1 MQDRPGG
8 SGAVSAPSASQWRSL
23 FGGDAYLSVETRQED
38 QNRPLASCPA
48 VTLVVS
54 LSPERSQVVR
64 SAQRLHQRKMSR
76 SASYAEP
83 IAERQ
88 RIWRKCRL
96 PVLSWPLSLFLRSP
110 LRQSRPLPTSGSAS
124 THSGLAL
131 GKRRRGLI
139 HDEQLRLKHQRPRDR
154 DGSPGRA
161 CGYSRAACRRRAIV
175 RASAFRLRGRSASP
189 SIDRT
194 YRR

>member
-1 MQDRPGG
+1 MQDRPGW

-23 FGGDAYLSVETRQED
+23 FGGDAYLFVETRQED
-38 QNRPLASCPA
+38 LNN
-48 VTLVVS
+48 
-54 LSPERSQVVR
+54 PERSQVVR

-88 RIWRKCRL
+88 CIWRKCRL

-139 HDEQLRLKHQRPRDR
+139 HDEQLRPKHQRPRDR

-175 RASAFRLRGRSASP
+175 RASVFRLRGRSASP